1 MNLIKCEK
9 EHYYDADK
17 FDTCP
22 HCANMIAS
30 GTVADIQGK
39 EQNVIDTAIPNDPVL
54 QNYKK
59 IGHRKVTG
67 WLVCIDGYMAGE
79 SFTLYEGINH
89 IGRASHMDVVLFKE
103 PTVSRENHALI
114 TYNQKTNKFLLASD
128 NQQTVLY
135 NKKTFSQPQ
144 DLHAYDT
151 VQLGNCTLT
160 FIPFCGE
167 HFSWKRNRA

>member
-9 EHYYDADK
+9 AHYYDADK

-22 HCANMIAS
+22 HCANMVAS

-39 EQNVIDTAIPNDPVL
+39 TQNAIDTAIPNDSAL
-54 QNYKK
+54 QNYQKV
-59 IGHRKVTG
+59 GHRKVTG
-67 WLVCIDGYMAGE
+67 WLVCIDGYMTGE

-114 TYNQKTNKFLLASD
+114 TYNQKTNTFLLESD

-135 NKKTFSQPQ
+135 NKKTFLQPQ
-144 DLHAYDT
+144 DLQAYDT
-151 VQLGNCTLT
+151 IQLGNCILS

-167 HFSWKRNRA
+167 HFSWKQSRS

>member
-22 HCANMIAS
+22 HCANLVAS
-30 GTVADIQGK
+30 DAVTDIEGK
-39 EQNVIDTAIPNDPVL
+39 GQNVIDTAIPNDPAL

-67 WLVCIDGYMAGE
+67 WLVCIDGYMVGE
-79 SFTLYEGINH
+79 SFTLYEGVNH
-89 IGRASHMDVVLFKE
+89 IGRASHMDIVLFKE
-103 PTVSRENHALI
+103 PTVSRENHAII
-114 TYNQKTNKFLLASD
+114 TYNKKANNFVLESD
-128 NQQTVLY
+128 NPEAILY
-135 NKKTFSQPQ
+135 NKKALSTPQ
-144 DLHAYDT
+144 DLNAYDT
-151 VQLGNCTLT
+151 VQLGDCVLS
-160 FIPFCGE
+160 FVPFCGE